1 MELCRS
7 KMQLAPPHGNFN
19 GATNPEIVYYK
30 KMAVKHHNQFNKI
43 KQTGKVNIKNSLL
56 ASKILHK
63 RDKHSAQIRI
73 FAVGVCDLI
82 TRGYR

>member
-1 MELCRS
+1 MELSRS
-7 KMQLAPPHGNFN
+7 KMQLAPPHGNFIN

-30 KMAVKHHNQFNKI
+30 KMAVKLHNQFNKI

-73 FAVGVCDLI
+73 L
-82 TRGYR
+82 RLGYAI